1 VRLAASIL
9 VFATSAVFFSP
20 SPPTVTPGLD
30 VLRESGGERLRGRS
44 IGLITNHTGK
54 TIDGVPAAEV
64 FRELGLPLRAL
75 YSPEHGLDG
84 RVAAGE
90 KVGSSELENGL
101 PVFSLYGK
109 TRKPTAEM
117 LEGIDTLV
125 FDVQDVGVRFY
136 TYISTLKLAMEAAA
150 DADIEMVVLDRPNPN
165 TGVRVEGPVLEMR
178 HASFVGI
185 APIALVHGMTVGE
198 LANLFNGEGLLAEGK
213 RVRLRV
219 VRARGWKREM
229 SWDETGLP
237 WRPTSPNIRSMA
249 TAIAYPAMGLFE
261 GINVSDGRGTRETFL
276 LAGAPWIDSSRL
288 VEELNRTGLPGVDF
302 FPESFE
308 PRVIP
313 EAPHPIYPDETCH
326 GFRLRIGDPVRF
338 QAVRTGLSAIATL
351 RELYPQQFQW
361 ESRAGV
367 YWIDLLL
374 GSTVPRE
381 RLEAG
386 DSVTEILA
394 TLEPEVERFREMR
407 ARYLVY
413 E

>member
-229 SWDETGLP
+229 SWDEKPGYRGDRHRRTSVVWQPPSPIRRWASSRASTFRTGGEPAKRFCLP
-237 WRPTSPNIRSMA
+237 GHPGSTARGSWRSST
-249 TAIAYPAMGLFE
+249 
-261 GINVSDGRGTRETFL
+261 GRGFP
-276 LAGAPWIDSSRL
+276 GSIFFPSP
-288 VEELNRTGLPGVDF
+288 LNRG
-302 FPESFE
+302 
-308 PRVIP
+308 
-313 EAPHPIYPDETCH
+313 
-326 GFRLRIGDPVRF
+326 
-338 QAVRTGLSAIATL
+338 
-351 RELYPQQFQW
+351 
-361 ESRAGV
+361 
-367 YWIDLLL
+367 
-374 GSTVPRE
+374 
-381 RLEAG
+381 
-386 DSVTEILA
+386 
-394 TLEPEVERFREMR
+394 
-407 ARYLVY
+407 
-413 E
+413 